1 MARCTVEHLMHRSGA
16 GTALLVPNSNTK
28 KLDDQYRRA
37 HWVVE
42 YAPVAVSECKSESER
57 EFVVREVLQLA
68 SVYVDRRCSVPMNDA
83 ERAAEEI
90 LSLPQ
95 VISLYDL
102 WNCRNWLDCE
112 RHFISLIGG

>member
-1 MARCTVEHLMHRSGA
+1 MR
-16 GTALLVPNSNTK
+16 LLLFP
-28 KLDDQYRRA
+28 
-37 HWVVE
+37 
-42 YAPVAVSECKSESER
+42 ECKNESER

-68 SVYVDRRCSVPMNDA
+68 SIYVDRRCLVPMNDA